1 MTLPTLMRAKFILAR
16 KLAELI
22 AQTRK
27 DAKRRCWQEL
37 LFGPQAKVRE
47 STEYTFQYK
56 PGDYPASS
64 WYTGAWK
71 FKKHYYPLPGD
82 LESKGEEY
90 DCANAIDSEKTV
102 KHWVRNL
109 SKKEHSSFWLQTST
123 DRTYPDF
130 VAELND
136 GRLLVV
142 EYKGDRDVTA
152 DDAKEKRKLGELWA
166 AHSNGK
172 ALYLMAERVQDG
184 RNIAEQ
190 IAAAVASPDTRLL

>member
-1 MTLPTLMRAKFILAR
+1 MLTQAPLAR
-16 KLAELI
+16 SILTI
-22 AQTRK
+22 I
-27 DAKRRCWQEL
+27 
-37 LFGPQAKVRE
+37 
-47 STEYTFQYK
+47 STE
-56 PGDYPASS
+56 ASS

-82 LESKGEEY
+82 LESDGEEH
-90 DCANAIDSEKTV
+90 DCAIALDSEKSV

-136 GRLLVV
+136 GRVLVV
-142 EYKGDRDVTA
+142 EYKGSHLA
-152 DDAKEKRKLGELWA
+152 DAADAADADEKRKLGELWA
-166 AHSNGK
+166 AHSDGK

-184 RNIAEQ
+184 RSIAEQ
-190 IAAAVASPDTRLL
+190 IAAAVASRDTRLL